1 MQSQLN
7 DYKQNDYG
15 EWEKNAC
22 CHVYSDFVSV
32 SLTTFVC
39 MVSFN
44 FPVYEVVTITGDE
57 RGAGTDANVFVT
69 LFGDYGNTPKVHLAS
84 K

>member
-1 MQSQLN
+1 MTTERGKMAAAMSIVILCLCN
-7 DYKQNDYG
+7 LM
-15 EWEKNAC
+15 WLTSAC
-22 CHVYSDFVSV
+22 NL
-32 SLTTFVC
+32 SL
-39 MVSFN
+39 N

-57 RGAGTDANVFVT
+57 RGAGTDANVFIT